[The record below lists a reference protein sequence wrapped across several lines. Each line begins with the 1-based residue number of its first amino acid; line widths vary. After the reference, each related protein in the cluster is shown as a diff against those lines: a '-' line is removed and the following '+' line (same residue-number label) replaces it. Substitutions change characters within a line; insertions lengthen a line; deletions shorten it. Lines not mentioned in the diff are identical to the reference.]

1 MLEITQKQD
10 LANAQY
16 VKDLEKIEREREEA
30 KRELI
35 LEREKSDM
43 SLRQLKMKD
52 YYEDRSYERK
62 DSSEIV
68 KFLPL
73 MVGGALALFS
83 IMK

>member
-1 MLEITQKQD
+1 MIQKQE

-16 VKDLEKIEREREEA
+16 AKDLEKIEREKEEA
-30 KRELI
+30 RRELVY
-35 LEREKSDM
+35 EREKAEM

>member
-1 MLEITQKQD
+1 MV
-10 LANAQY
+10 Y
-16 VKDLEKIEREREEA
+16 
-30 KRELI
+30 
-35 LEREKSDM
+35 EREKAEM

>member
-1 MLEITQKQD
+1 
-10 LANAQY
+10 
-16 VKDLEKIEREREEA
+16 
-30 KRELI
+30 
-35 LEREKSDM
+35 
-43 SLRQLKMKD
+43 MKD